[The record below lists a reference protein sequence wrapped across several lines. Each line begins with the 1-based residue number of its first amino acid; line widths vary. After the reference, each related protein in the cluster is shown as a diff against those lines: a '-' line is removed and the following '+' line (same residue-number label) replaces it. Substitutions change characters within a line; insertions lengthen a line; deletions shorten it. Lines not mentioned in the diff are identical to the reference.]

1 MLTHM
6 RTSVD
11 IPEPLL
17 RRAKKLARERGIPL
31 RQLLIDGLRSVVEND
46 VKVSAHRMQ
55 DHSFGRGGLVEG
67 LSWSDS
73 ERLNELSYEDGS

>member
-1 MLTHM
+1 MLSHM
-6 RTSVD
+6 RTSID

-17 RRAKKLARERGIPL
+17 LRAKKLARERGVPL
-31 RQLLIDGLRSVVEND
+31 RQLVVDGLRSVVERE
-46 VKVSAHRMQ
+46 VKVSPHCMR

-73 ERLNELSYEDGS
+73 ERLNELAYED